1 MQATLYV
8 ADDIQSL
15 AEGKTLMVGVFTDR
29 VVVLNVPPETVE
41 MVNKGTPLGL
51 AALALMFT
59 ITDIEPGEHVGA
71 PRITLPNGEPSPNQ
85 VEPSPFSVPK
95 GGAAN
100 LLLKFQPFFVIGAG
114 KYDVTVE
121 VDGVPVSADFEVRV
135 APVAKQEGS

>member
-15 AEGKTLMVGVFTDR
+15 ADGKTLMVGVFTDR
-29 VVVLNVPPETVE
+29 VVVLKAPPDVLETVS
-41 MVNKGTPLGL
+41 KGTPIGL
-51 AALALMFT
+51 AALSLMFT
-59 ITDIEPGEHVGA
+59 ITGLEPGEHVSA

-85 VEPSPFSVPK
+85 VAPGPFSVPK

-100 LLLKFQPFFVIGAG
+100 LLLKLQPFFVIGPG

-121 VDGVPVSADFEVRV
+121 VDGVPVSADFEVRL
-135 APVAKQEGS
+135 APIAEQGT